1 VKKFLLPRL
10 IALESESY
18 VFIITIHKYKIAET
32 VQRFSWNEGCAYVR
46 ESGKIQ
52 VFG

>member
-1 VKKFLLPRL
+1 MKKFLLLRL
-10 IALESESY
+10 IAFESESY
-18 VFIITIHKYKIAET
+18 VFIITIHKYKIVET
-32 VQRFSWNEGCAYVR
+32 LQRFSWNGGCAYVR